1 MWILPKQL
9 HTSAFVPD
17 SEGLSLDSNESSQ
30 VCAQSLFV
38 RSKHSPARTWLQKW
52 KRDSWT
58 QHLSGRILKPSHG
71 QSFVE
76 RWTSSLE
83 DIHAN
88 HSVPPGSEPER
99 TTQDISGLGS
109 QTEFDFCDQGCVSLK
124 TSKDTSR
131 WDSPQSSAIWRKWVT
146 EQRLEYSVRVKSAR
160 LTSASGCSSWPTPQ
174 ASEGE
179 KITGLETQ
187 DSLTKRMRFGQADQ
201 ANWPTPQA
209 NEIENPNKEYRSPTN
224 AYRDGKKVQPMLADV
239 CKHGQADQ
247 ANHSTDGSRQESWPT
262 ARSMDGLINE
272 SLESWTAR
280 RDRKQAE
287 GINLHRP
294 LPIAVMQEQK
304 QWATPRS
311 CSAMAATITEESAN
325 DPKRFPN
332 LESQVGKAW
341 ATPTARDHKSGRGNE
356 ERDYKELT
364 PMVERTQSGKLNPRW
379 VCTLMNLPVFW
390 VKP

>member
-17 SEGLSLDSNESSQ
+17 TEELNLDSNESSQ
-30 VCAQSLFV
+30 ICAQSLFV
-38 RSKHSPARTWLQKW
+38 RSKPSPARTWSQKW

-58 QHLSGRILKPSHG
+58 QHLFGRILRPSHG

-88 HSVPPGSEPER
+88 HSVQPESEQAK
-99 TTQDISGLGS
+99 TTQDISGHGS
-109 QTEFDFCDQGCVSLK
+109 QTEFDFCDLDAASSR

-131 WDSPQSSAIWRKWVT
+131 WDSPQSSAIWKKWVT
-146 EQRLEYSVRVKSAR
+146 EQRGEYSVRVKSVR
-160 LTSASGCSSWPTPQ
+160 RISASGCSSWPTPQ

-201 ANWPTPQA
+201 AN
-209 NEIENPNKEYRSPTN
+209 
-224 AYRDGKKVQPMLADV
+224 
-239 CKHGQADQ
+239 
-247 ANHSTDGSRQESWPT
+247 HSTGGSRQESW
-262 ARSMDGLINE
+262 L
-272 SLESWTAR
+272 
-280 RDRKQAE
+280 
-287 GINLHRP
+287 
-294 LPIAVMQEQK
+294 
-304 QWATPRS
+304 TPRANEPDS
-311 CSAMAATITEESAN
+311 DPNFAARNADRGLHCHGTLS
-325 DPKRFPN
+325 
-332 LESQVGKAW
+332 SQAKAW

-364 PMVERTQSGKLNPRW
+364 PMVERTQDGKLNPRW
-379 VCTLMNLPVFW
+379 VETLIGLPIGWTMPSCTSPVTIEQTSCDYSEME
-390 VKP
+390 